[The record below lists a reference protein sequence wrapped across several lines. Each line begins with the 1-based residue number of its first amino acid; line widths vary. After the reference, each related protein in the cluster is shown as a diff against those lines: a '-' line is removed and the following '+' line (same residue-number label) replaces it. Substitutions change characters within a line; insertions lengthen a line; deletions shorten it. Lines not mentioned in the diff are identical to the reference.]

1 MTQPTVVIKYGG
13 HAMDKPELSEAFAL
27 DLAHLAGQGMRLVVV
42 HGGGPQINALLARLQ
57 IESRF
62 VDGLR
67 VTDEAAMQAVEM
79 VLCGQVNKA
88 VVSAFARHGVRAA
101 GVSGRDGALLRA
113 RPKNPALGLVGEV
126 TDVNPALPR
135 CLLDAGFVPVVAPV
149 ASGPE
154 GEALN
159 INADTA
165 AGALAGALEAEY
177 FVLISD
183 VPGVLDADGR
193 LIPGLNR
200 TEIARLKEQGV
211 MAVFHY
217 VPLHN
222 SVAGKKFGRFFGEDK
237 YTTKESE
244 RLARLPLYYGIGQEN
259 REKVVEAV
267 KSFFRKN

>member
-13 HAMDKPELSEAFAL
+13 HAMDKPELSEAFAT

-42 HGGGPQINALLARLQ
+42 HGGGPQISALLTRLQ

-67 VTDEAAMQAVEM
+67 VTDEATMRAVEM

-88 VVSAFARHGVRAA
+88 VVSAFARHGARAA
-101 GVSGRDGALLRA
+101 GISGRDGGLLRA

-126 TDVNPALPR
+126 TAVDPALPR
-135 CLLDAGFVPVVAPV
+135 CLLEAGFVPVVAPV
-149 ASGPE
+149 ASGPD

-165 AGALAGALEAEY
+165 AGALAGALAAEY

-183 VPGVLDADGR
+183 VPGVLNADGR

-200 TEIARLKEQGV
+200 AEITRLKEDGV
-211 MAVFHY
+211 ISGGMI
-217 VPLHN
+217 P
-222 SVAGKKFGRFFGEDK
+222 
-237 YTTKESE
+237 
-244 RLARLPLYYGIGQEN
+244 
-259 REKVVEAV
+259 KVDCCVEAIEEGV
-267 KSFFRKN
+267 TSVHIIDGRKPHSVLYEAFTTEGTGTTIGTAQPSVGIKW

>member
-13 HAMDKPELSEAFAL
+13 HAMDKPELSEAFAT

-42 HGGGPQINALLARLQ
+42 HGGGPQISALLTRLQ

-67 VTDEAAMQAVEM
+67 VTDEATMRAVEM

-88 VVSAFARHGVRAA
+88 VVSAFARHGARAA
-101 GVSGRDGALLRA
+101 GISGRDGGLLRA

-126 TDVNPALPR
+126 TAVDPALPR
-135 CLLDAGFVPVVAPV
+135 CLLEAGFVPVVAPV
-149 ASGPE
+149 ASGPD

-165 AGALAGALEAEY
+165 AGALAGALAAEY

-183 VPGVLDADGR
+183 VPGVLNADGR

-200 TEIARLKEQGV
+200 AEITRLKEDGV
-211 MAVFHY
+211 ISGGMI
-217 VPLHN
+217 P
-222 SVAGKKFGRFFGEDK
+222 K
-237 YTTKESE
+237 
-244 RLARLPLYYGIGQEN
+244 
-259 REKVVEAV
+259 VEACLNALDAGCSRALILDGRAQSSLRRYLLADAPLGTV
-267 KSFFRKN
+267 IVR